1 MARYRAGKSTLGT
14 AASGGIGLL
23 LLIAGTSVATAEYIP
38 PRVDRSCPTPPP
50 VVGESAA
57 VNKEHGEVSLGVF
70 VTARGR
76 PKKIR
81 LVHTSGFDDLDN
93 AAVAAAASWHYTP
106 AVRNEGNV
114 SDWMGLK
121 IGFGPRETGHTLK
134 PVSDD
139 SSGLCAR

>member
-1 MARYRAGKSTLGT
+1 MARYSARQRALCV

-23 LLIAGTSVATAEYIP
+23 ALVAGTSVATAEYIP
-38 PRVDRSCPTPPP
+38 PRVDHSCPTPPP

-81 LVHTSGFDDLDN
+81 LVHSSGFDDLDN
-93 AAVAAAASWHYTP
+93 AAFAAAASWHYTP
-106 AVRNEGNV
+106 AVRDGGNIP
-114 SDWMGLK
+114 DWMGLK
-121 IGFGPRETGHTLK
+121 IDFGPRETGASLK
-134 PVSDD
+134 AASDD
-139 SSGLCAR
+139 EARACAR